1 MCSNL
6 VDMLHWSNDA
16 SGPNGTGWR
25 IGSLGQSASKPSLTR
40 IKFELLCTTNFFSRT
55 PTLVSLIM
63 WPNKATTPSGTS
75 RRNDLLH
82 WIYTN
87 PFLPISRVCKSC
99 IGNFVQISSKW
110 VEGPNCMCH
119 FTLWSL
125 MTNGSHILAQ
135 TNIKHLLA
143 EFWNANSSPFH

>member
-40 IKFELLCTTNFFSRT
+40 IKFELLYTTNFFSRT

-87 PFLPISRVCKSC
+87 PFLPISKVCKSC

-110 VEGPNCMCH
+110 VEGPNYMGH
-119 FTLWSL
+119 LTLWSL
-125 MTNGSHILAQ
+125 MASGSHSLAQ
-135 TNIKHLLA
+135 TIIKHLLA
-143 EFWNANSSPFH
+143 EFWNANSSHFH